1 MTPPRS
7 ASTPLDP
14 FITQGR
20 LLAGLTAFFYGLL
33 TLLPNSSSLVVSW
46 PFVFIWQVA
55 LLTPLFWLLWQIG
68 LGKQLRLFGKA
79 GEAIAMIGIL
89 GLLASN
95 LGAVFKPQAHW
106 YGWAA
111 LGVIAGGYALHNWL
125 NSPETPAE
133 KQARRWNLFVK
144 QGYLILAFIIISLL
158 FWLTQTVIPYFSQ
171 LGEFQ
176 RLGVNLSFSFNTL
189 ELRNWAPIGHQNYVG
204 GYLVLALPLLGILAL
219 KSQGKPRIFWLVS
232 LGFGILDLYSTS
244 SRGAWLAFV
253 LFLFWVL
260 GGLGLQGK
268 IPKRNLGLIA
278 LGLLTFVGI
287 IISTNDRF
295 KAGIGNF
302 FQGQSA
308 GEAAYRWIN
317 HVVGWQM
324 GSSQPLT
331 GIGLG
336 NVPLLYQKF
345 RPFWAGRESEFIFQ
359 LHSTPAQLFAEMGLW
374 GILFLLGAM
383 GALIYTLR
391 QWLTVNPSQSENF
404 IEIWGLA
411 GALFTYGVM
420 SLTDYQLDNLCI
432 SGLLVI
438 YGVILINFCGEN
450 RPNFPPVL
458 ALPKL
463 ALPLTSGG
471 LACILVM
478 GIWLFPIQRA
488 WLLSS
493 QGFNALAAKKFP
505 IFVQKLTEANQ
516 LVPWEAYY
524 PFQLGWNLGNLVLQ
538 APNQTDQAQLTQA
551 AIAWFEKGI
560 QVSPYQEFAYNNT
573 AWLQIGNTPPQA
585 TANFAQALNLVPA
598 KRGVFYGLGISLLAQ
613 QKTDLAIQAFAWE
626 CLRDPL
632 FMTSPFWRGPFL
644 KPLYPQILAQ
654 VEKQLNQF
662 LKTAESS
669 SSQNPE
675 LITLLH
681 QIRGGLYWWQGNF
694 SQAQSD
700 IMTYGTPTSQA
711 LLAIAQGQPANV
723 KNLPG
728 LPQLIL
734 TAWENPAQRQ
744 TLMQQAWIQ
753 ATQSP
758 LPPELEK
765 QILFSMAKAQ
775 NFRQWLTEFFPVLQ
789 YRRERLGFGVNNR
802 HIDGPNPQ
810 DFFLVVENL
819 PMVTWFA
826 DLLPSPVYNP
836 PFDKLLQPERATFLQ
851 LFFASIP
858 PQR

>member
-1 MTPPRS
+1 MTSPRS

-14 FITQGR
+14 AITQGR

-55 LLTPLFWLLWQIG
+55 LLTPLLWLLWQVG
-68 LGKQLRLFGKA
+68 LGKQLRLLGGF
-79 GEAIAMIGIL
+79 GEAIAGMGIL

-125 NSPETPAE
+125 NSPTTTSE
-133 KQARRWNLFVK
+133 KQARRSHLLLK

-158 FWLTQTVIPYFSQ
+158 FWLTQTVIPYFTQ

-176 RLGVNLSFSFNTL
+176 RLGVNLTFSFNTL

-219 KSQGKPRIFWLVS
+219 KSQGKQRIVWGIS

-244 SRGAWLAFV
+244 SRGAWFAFF
-253 LFLFWVL
+253 LFLFWAL
-260 GGLGLQGK
+260 LGLGLQGK
-268 IPKRNLGLIA
+268 IPKRNLGLMAIA
-278 LGLLTFVGI
+278 LLTFVGI
-287 IISTNDRF
+287 IIGINDRF
-295 KAGIGNF
+295 KTGISNF
-302 FQGQSA
+302 LQGQTA
-308 GEAAYRWIN
+308 GEAAYRFIN
-317 HVVGWQM
+317 AVVGWQM
-324 GSSQPLT
+324 GSSQPFT
-331 GIGLG
+331 GVGLG

-359 LHSTPAQLFAEMGLW
+359 LHSTPAQLFAEMGFW
-374 GILFLLGAM
+374 SILFLLGVT
-383 GALIYTLR
+383 GFIIYTLG
-391 QWLTVNPSQSENF
+391 QWFTKNTVKSEHF
-404 IEIWGLA
+404 LEIWGMA
-411 GALFTYGVM
+411 GALLTYGVM
-420 SLTDYQLDNLCI
+420 SFTDYQLDNLCI

-438 YGVILINFCGEN
+438 YGVIFINLCREDHSS
-450 RPNFPPVL
+450 FPPVL
-458 ALPKL
+458 SLSKVALPI
-463 ALPLTSGG
+463 TYGG
-471 LACILVM
+471 LAGILVM
-478 GIWLFPIQRA
+478 GIWLFPINRA

-493 QGFNALAAKKFP
+493 QGFNALEAKKFP
-505 IFVQKLTEANQ
+505 TFVQKLTEANQ

-524 PFQLGWNLGNLVLQ
+524 PFQLGWNLGNLALQ
-538 APNQTDQAQLTQA
+538 SPNSQEQSQLVQA

-560 QVSPYQEFAYNNT
+560 KVSPYQEFAYNNT
-573 AWLQIGNTPPQA
+573 AWLQIGNTPQKA
-585 TANFAQALNLVPA
+585 TDNFAQALNLVPA

-626 CLRDPL
+626 CVRDPL
-632 FMTSPFWRGPFL
+632 FITSPFWRGPFL

-662 LKTAESS
+662 LQTAENSPN
-669 SSQNPE
+669 QNAE
-675 LITLLH
+675 LLTLLH
-681 QIRGGLYWWQGNF
+681 QIRGGIYWWQGNF

-700 IMTYGTPTSQA
+700 IATYGTPTSQA
-711 LLAIAQGQPANV
+711 LLAIAQGQAVNL
-723 KNLPG
+723 KTLPG
-728 LPQLIL
+728 FPKLIV

-744 TLMQQAWIQ
+744 TLIQQAWMQ
-753 ATQSP
+753 ATQTL

-765 QILFSMAKAQ
+765 QILFSMEQSK
-775 NFRQWLTEFFPVLQ
+775 NLRQWLTEFFPILQ

-826 DLLPSPVYNP
+826 DLLPSPIYAP
-836 PFDKLLQPERATFLQ
+836 DFDKLLQPQRATFLQ
-851 LFFASIP
+851 KF
-858 PQR
+858 